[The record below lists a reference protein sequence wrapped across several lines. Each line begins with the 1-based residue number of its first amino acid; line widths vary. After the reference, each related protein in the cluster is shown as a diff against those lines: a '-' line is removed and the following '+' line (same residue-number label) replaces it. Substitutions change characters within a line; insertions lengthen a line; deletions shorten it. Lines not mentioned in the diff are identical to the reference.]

1 MKYYLRL
8 GLVLLIITAVASG
21 ILAFV
26 NSLTDP
32 VIKLNEL
39 KQKEEA
45 RKEVQPEAVSF
56 DSIGV
61 INQETAYAAKAE
73 DGTLLGYT
81 FMAVKYGYSSDVK
94 TMVGLS
100 SDLSI
105 NKIKIISQSETPGLG
120 ANCDKPEFLAKF
132 PNLKYND
139 LQVDK
144 DGGNIVSITGATI
157 TTRTVTKSIKEAL
170 DELQKIIGEQTTEE
184 VTE

>member
-1 MKYYLRL
+1 MKYYLKL

-21 ILAFV
+21 ILAFI
-26 NSLTDP
+26 NSFTDP

-61 INQETAYAAKAE
+61 INAETAYAAKAE

-81 FMAVKYGYSSDVK
+81 FMATKYGYSSDVK
-94 TMVGLS
+94 TMVGLR

-120 ANCDKPEFLAKF
+120 ANCANPEFQGKF
-132 PNLKYND
+132 ANLKYDD

-157 TTRTVTKSIKEAL
+157 TTRTVTNSIKEAL
-170 DELQKIIGEQTTEE
+170 DTLNSIITEAAIEE